1 MEEVATEGRLLIDQH
16 LRRFK
21 LISFPRSCALVY
33 VDSYRRHIFAWC
45 LSAINQ
51 VLPNYHHLKK
61 PTKKPAVQAASWHQ
75 EGVSDR
81 HSSETDTQ
89 QTRMD
94 RQAGGRQQTRQD
106 SRNPDPHS
114 GKYSL
119 YFGWIQSIYKYI
131 EIDISCWRC
140 CFNYTVTTLWIIIYG
155 IFCPTCF
162 LATVIYSLHFKISCI
177 CCSPFGISDE
187 QFQQGGGDLHL
198 SRGGF

>member
-81 HSSETDTQ
+81 HSSGTDTQ

-119 YFGWIQSIYKYI
+119 YFGWSQSIYIYI

-140 CFNYTVTTLWIIIYG
+140 CFNYTATLNHYSRY
-155 IFCPTCF
+155 F
-162 LATVIYSLHFKISCI
+162 LSPLLSCHCDI
-177 CCSPFGISDE
+177 
-187 QFQQGGGDLHL
+187 
-198 SRGGF
+198 

>member
-1 MEEVATEGRLLIDQH
+1 MEETLAENSVVYGGGCDRRKAADRPAPQTLQIDFLSKVLH
-16 LRRFK
+16 PFFMLTH
-21 LISFPRSCALVY
+21 A
-33 VDSYRRHIFAWC
+33 YRRHIFARC
-45 LSAINQ
+45 LFAINQ

-81 HSSETDTQ
+81 HSSGTDTQ

-119 YFGWIQSIYKYI
+119 YFGWIQSIYIYI
-131 EIDISCWRC
+131 QIGISCWRC
-140 CFNYTVTTLWIIIYG
+140 CFNYTVTMNEYSRY
-155 IFCPTCF
+155 F
-162 LATVIYSLHFKISCI
+162 LSPLLSCHCDI
-177 CCSPFGISDE
+177 
-187 QFQQGGGDLHL
+187 
-198 SRGGF
+198 